1 MEVGRKVT
9 CLMNFSD
16 DDIEAFY
23 TGYAKLDELS
33 DILSRFD
40 ASGHKKNLK
49 IEIQD
54 KTDGVVETISLKDIS
69 RALTVFECFSDYP
82 KGNFKIN
89 VVFENE
95 GEQLTETNF
104 RVSLGTIE

>member
-1 MEVGRKVT
+1 
-9 CLMNFSD
+9 MNFSD

-49 IEIQD
+49 IEVQD
-54 KTDGVVETISLKDIS
+54 ETDEVVETISLEDIS
-69 RALTVFECFSDYP
+69 RALTVFECLANYAEV
-82 KGNFKIN
+82 NFKLN

-95 GEQLTETNF
+95 G
-104 RVSLGTIE
+104 